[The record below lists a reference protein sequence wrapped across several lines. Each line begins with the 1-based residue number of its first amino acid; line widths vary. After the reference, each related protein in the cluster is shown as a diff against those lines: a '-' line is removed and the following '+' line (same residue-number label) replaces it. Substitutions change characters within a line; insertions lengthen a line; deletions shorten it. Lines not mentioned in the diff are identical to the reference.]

1 MINQCL
7 YGDCRK
13 LLKTLPENSVH
24 CVVTS
29 PPYFGL
35 RAYLPDG
42 HPDQAFELG
51 REGTPEDY
59 VQNLVAVFHEVRRVL
74 RDDGVCW
81 LNLGDSYCGSWGNY
95 KGNNRG
101 EGHQREII
109 NGSKINNRAYTGTEN
124 YRPAASRKL
133 DNIKPKDLIMI
144 PARVALALQTDG
156 WWLRSEV
163 VWCKGNALPESVQDR
178 PTTATEKVFLLTK
191 SASYFYDHF
200 AVRETG
206 SNSNRNLR
214 NFWLMNTQSYS
225 GSHFATMP
233 KRLAEIG
240 ILAGTSER
248 GCCEKCGNP
257 VKRIVESGMKA
268 HDGATDS
275 AYQVGSSAN
284 RLALLRQAA
293 RAQGQEYAP
302 QPRTVGWEATCTCQ
316 ANTAPCVVLDPF
328 FGSGTTGEVAQDL
341 GRNWIGI
348 ELNTDYAPL
357 QQSRL
362 RQYGLA
368 V

>member
-7 YGDCRK
+7 YGDCRE
-13 LLKTLPENSVH
+13 LLRTLPENSVH

-42 HPDQAFELG
+42 HPDQSFELG

-59 VQNLVAVFHEVRRVL
+59 VRNLVAVFRGVRRAL
-74 RDDGVCW
+74 HPSGVVW
-81 LNLGDSYCGSWGNY
+81 LNIGDTYAANRSYQVADNKHCDVGNHAAM
-95 KGNNRG
+95 RVP
-101 EGHQREII
+101 
-109 NGSKINNRAYTGTEN
+109 TG
-124 YRPAASRKL
+124 L
-133 DNIKPKDLIMI
+133 KPKDLMMI
-144 PARVALALQTDG
+144 PARVALALQADG

-191 SASYFYDHF
+191 SAAYFYDYF

-214 NFWLMNTQSYS
+214 NFWLINTQSYS

-233 KRLAEIG
+233 RRLAEIG

-248 GCCEKCGNP
+248 GCCVRCGNP
-257 VKRIVESGMKA
+257 VKRIVETGLKA

-316 ANTAPCVVLDPF
+316 ADTVPCVVLDPF
-328 FGSGTTGEVAQDL
+328 SDQEQL
-341 GRNWIGI
+341 EKSHRI
-348 ELNTDYAPL
+348 
-357 QQSRL
+357 
-362 RQYGLA
+362 
-368 V
+368 